1 MQDEKFIILSILKNF
16 LGEPRTSYGAETRNQ
31 WEFNCPNKLSDCRH
45 DYDKFNLAFH
55 SEKNVFKCWK
65 CQESGSVHKLVR
77 KYGTE
82 ADFKK
87 LKLIL
92 PYFNSDFTNVFRKSR
107 GHHQLITCKWPSGYM
122 PLNKKQNT
130 AKYKLAYEY
139 VVDERKI
146 SPELID
152 KFRIGYTEYGE
163 RKNRIIIPS
172 FNEMRKLN
180 YFEART
186 YIKGAKPTYL
196 KPDEPEKFDIIFNEY
211 NINWD
216 LPVYLVEGP
225 FDMIR
230 IPNCI
235 PMLGKIP
242 SDLLIAKLVQHSC
255 KVVVCIDEDA
265 LLKGIEIYEQ
275 LVSLGL
281 EVELVDLT
289 GHGDVSNV
297 FENYGQPGILELLQ
311 TKKQIDF
318 VYYIAKLLQ
327 KK

>member
-1 MQDEKFIILSILKNF
+1 
-16 LGEPRTSYGAETRNQ
+16 
-31 WEFNCPNKLSDCRH
+31 
-45 DYDKFNLAFH
+45 
-55 SEKNVFKCWK
+55 
-65 CQESGSVHKLVR
+65 
-77 KYGTE
+77 
-82 ADFKK
+82 
-87 LKLIL
+87 
-92 PYFNSDFTNVFRKSR
+92 
-107 GHHQLITCKWPSGYM
+107 
-122 PLNKKQNT
+122 
-130 AKYKLAYEY
+130 
-139 VVDERKI
+139 
-146 SPELID
+146 
-152 KFRIGYTEYGE
+152 
-163 RKNRIIIPS
+163 
-172 FNEMRKLN
+172 MRKLN